1 MRIFWACVLIVVAGA
16 SALFWLNASM
26 WAFGPSDF
34 SPTAGTIFFVL
45 MWVALLALGFGVLL
59 LHDNL

>member
-16 SALFWLNASM
+16 WALFWLNASI

-34 SPTAGTIFFVL
+34 SLTAGTTFFL
-45 MWVALLALGFGVLL
+45 LTLVALLPLGFGVLL
-59 LHDNL
+59 LHDSL

>member
-16 SALFWLNASM
+16 WALFWLDASM

-34 SPTAGTIFFVL
+34 SLTAGTIFFLL